1 MQEHWVPLVVVE
13 RGWINKANE
22 VVAGMAAE
30 DAEDVQVARMAGKP
44 AVDDRLA
51 LQQPQLQLKEM
62 KQQQLPLQQMIAV
75 VIMVEALD
83 AEHMEADNN
92 LDSWGY

>member
-1 MQEHWVPLVVVE
+1 
-13 RGWINKANE
+13 
-22 VVAGMAAE
+22 MAEE
-30 DAEDVQVARMAGKP
+30 DGEDVQVVRMVEQGP

>member
-1 MQEHWVPLVVVE
+1 
-13 RGWINKANE
+13 
-22 VVAGMAAE
+22 MAEE
-30 DAEDVQVARMAGKP
+30 DVEDVQVARMAGKP

-62 KQQQLPLQQMIAV
+62 KQQLPLQQMIAV